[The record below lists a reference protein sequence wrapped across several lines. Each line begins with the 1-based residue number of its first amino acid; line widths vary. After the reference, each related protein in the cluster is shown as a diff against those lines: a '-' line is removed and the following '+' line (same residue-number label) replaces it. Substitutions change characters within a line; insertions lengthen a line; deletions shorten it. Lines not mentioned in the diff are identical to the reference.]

1 MSYGLTHKLSGEHI
15 DMHSLKETYS
25 GFQVMESGRI
35 IKEADVDRIMFSKGR
50 YYTTCPLCVGVCQV
64 QTGDKSRRFPAEL
77 NLTCDKCG
85 AISQYKTG
93 RYPT

>member
-35 IKEADVDRIMFSKGR
+35 IKEADVDRIMFSKG
-50 YYTTCPLCVGVCQV
+50 
-64 QTGDKSRRFPAEL
+64 
-77 NLTCDKCG
+77 LTLPSFSASHNQG
-85 AISQYKTG
+85 H
-93 RYPT
+93 